1 MYAGRSLLEDS
12 GQFRDYYRFCFDFS
26 KESGFGVR
34 TLPLEVAKQM
44 WQLTL
49 KDRFHHMDTWFT
61 FLGTQDVKCV
71 TKDVW
76 EMLGT
81 FATDVADDMSDYD
94 EDGAW
99 PVLIDDFVEWYKAKN
114 DS

>member
-1 MYAGRSLLEDS
+1 MIEEPAG
-12 GQFRDYYRFCFDFS
+12 FRDYYRFCFDFS
-26 KESGFGVR
+26 KEPGFGVR
-34 TLPLEVAKQM
+34 TLSTEVAKQM

-49 KDRFHHMDTWFT
+49 GGRFHHLDTWFE
-61 FLGTQDVKCV
+61 FLASQDVKCV

-81 FATDVADDMSDYD
+81 FSTDVSDDMSNYD

-99 PVLIDDFVEWYKAKN
+99 PVLIDDFVDWYKAKAQ
-114 DS
+114 S